1 MVVCNEFIHPLALAR
16 LLALLVLEIIGVNSK
31 YNKTF
36 HIANN
41 TRNEKKRQSSICS
54 PSVSEENKDLLLPFL
69 LSWGNQSVHTFLGDL
84 WLQARLT

>member
-36 HIANN
+36 HMVNN
-41 TRNEKKRQSSICS
+41 TRNEEKK
-54 PSVSEENKDLLLPFL
+54 K
-69 LSWGNQSVHTFLGDL
+69 
-84 WLQARLT
+84 